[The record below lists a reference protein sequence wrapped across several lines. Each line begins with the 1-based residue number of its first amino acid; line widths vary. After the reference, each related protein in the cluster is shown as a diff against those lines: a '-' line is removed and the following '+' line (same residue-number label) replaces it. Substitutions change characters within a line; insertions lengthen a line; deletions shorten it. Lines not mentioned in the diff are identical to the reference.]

1 MFLSWQTYEGFN
13 NTVHSAIECTKFL
26 LQKGMEFV
34 LTECFCQDPVEEYFG
49 NERKLMGGAVI
60 IQASTSLVAM
70 PIPSNPGLCHVRVVT
85 EGEGWIKNGM
95 GTSNR
100 SQTTMQKKKE
110 NSIIDSINSML
121 FISFP
126 FK

>member
-1 MFLSWQTYEGFN
+1 
-13 NTVHSAIECTKFL
+13 
-26 LQKGMEFV
+26 
-34 LTECFCQDPVEEYFG
+34 
-49 NERKLMGGAVI
+49 MGGTVI

-70 PIPSNPGLCHVRVVT
+70 PIPSNPGLCHVRVVI